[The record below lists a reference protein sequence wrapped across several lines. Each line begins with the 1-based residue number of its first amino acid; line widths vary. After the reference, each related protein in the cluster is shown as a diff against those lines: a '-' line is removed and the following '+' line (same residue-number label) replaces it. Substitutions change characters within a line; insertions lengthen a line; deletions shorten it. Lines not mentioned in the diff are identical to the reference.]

1 MGHSDPRPA
10 GGVDQLDEL
19 IRTFVARGYPAGGVA
34 GGDDAGAEQHEGH
47 GDGHGD
53 GHGAPSVRTF
63 EYRGHQVRIVTRY
76 EVTIDGEPWDQPM
89 HVRQDGNVAYHGLP
103 QYLVPSA
110 VELIRAVIDY
120 GLEAPDEVRAAVR
133 AARAEA

>member
-34 GGDDAGAEQHEGH
+34 GGDDTGAEHHEGH
-47 GDGHGD
+47 GG
-53 GHGAPSVRTF
+53 GHGAPSVRAF

-89 HVRQDGNVAYHGLP
+89 HVREDGNVTYHGLP

-133 AARAEA
+133 AAREEA